1 MSWSE
6 VVVNRRKTIEGW
18 AEQLRLSLEPQEFDS
33 IPWVFRMTPPQE
45 YSAWRICHIF
55 PHNMWPNMIVVR
67 SAVFLTDAFHN
78 LTQEKKKYVLR
89 DLSLRLS
96 MAFPLVETT
105 LEPPYDEEDETDR
118 GYLVMLTGTR
128 VGEDV
133 RTSHSFMNWL
143 TTFQR
148 ALAVGELV
156 LTEFES

>member
-1 MSWSE
+1 MVRGSGESPE
-6 VVVNRRKTIEGW
+6 NIEGW
-18 AEQLRLSLEPQEFDS
+18 AEQLGLALEPQEFEGF
-33 IPWVFRMTPPQE
+33 PWVFRLTPSQE

-55 PHNMWPNMIVVR
+55 PHHRWPNMIVVR
-67 SAVFLTDAFHN
+67 SAVFLTEAFQK
-78 LTQEKKKYVLR
+78 LTPEKRNHILR

-105 LEPPYDEEDETDR
+105 LDLTYNEEDETDR
-118 GYLVMLTGTR
+118 GYLAMLTGTR

-133 RTSHSFMNWL
+133 RTSHSFMTWL

-156 LTEFES
+156 LTEF